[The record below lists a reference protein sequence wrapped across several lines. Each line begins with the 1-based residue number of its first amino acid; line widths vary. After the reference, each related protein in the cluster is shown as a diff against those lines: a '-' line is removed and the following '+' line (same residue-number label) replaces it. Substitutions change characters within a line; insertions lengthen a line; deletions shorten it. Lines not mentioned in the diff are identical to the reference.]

1 MGKIMF
7 FTLLLISNY
16 FYAQLSDSII
26 IDNKKISRYDI
37 IVEFDKSDSILIEK
51 GMKKNIYIY
60 IYMEKNI
67 EYNKRNGFIMPT
79 THIYDP
85 LYKECKEC
93 KTEMIFKMLE
103 PIRKPKNKIP
113 ISAKQW
119 KRLDAFYVLYFKIGR
134 KYYEYIGTAIE

>member
-1 MGKIMF
+1 
-7 FTLLLISNY
+7 
-16 FYAQLSDSII
+16 
-26 IDNKKISRYDI
+26 
-37 IVEFDKSDSILIEK
+37 
-51 GMKKNIYIY
+51 
-60 IYMEKNI
+60 MEENI
-67 EYNKRNGFIMPT
+67 EYNKRNGFIMPK

-119 KRLDAFYVLYFKIGR
+119 KKLDAFYVLYFKIEE
-134 KYYEYIGTAIE
+134 KYYEYIGTSIQ